1 MLFFLNSA
9 FDTSVQMPLT
19 ENVLVYV
26 RTWITWGGLPH
37 LSCKRDQIK
46 MRDCMDRRVTP
57 PRRFTSPT
65 RGPPPAGKQAQ
76 SYTTSVTVNHH
87 IYFVHQP
94 LYGLYT
100 ENVINFESVF
110 KKKKKSSWKK
120 TGFFIQLS
128 ANNDIN
134 HNSLIHKLKWFCAID
149 WIFTRFVTLRYHF
162 LVTTSICRPFNI
174 LNIN

>member
-87 IYFVHQP
+87 IYFVRQP
-94 LYGLYT
+94 LYSLWFVHRKC
-100 ENVINFESVF
+100 NQFWICLQ
-110 KKKKKSSWKK
+110 KKKKKGSWKK

-134 HNSLIHKLKWFCAID
+134 HNSLINRLKWFCAID
-149 WIFTRFVTLRYHF
+149 RVVY
-162 LVTTSICRPFNI
+162 
-174 LNIN
+174 

>member
-1 MLFFLNSA
+1 
-9 FDTSVQMPLT
+9 
-19 ENVLVYV
+19 
-26 RTWITWGGLPH
+26 
-37 LSCKRDQIK
+37 
-46 MRDCMDRRVTP
+46 MDRRVTP

-110 KKKKKSSWKK
+110 KKKKKAAGKRQDFSFNCQR
-120 TGFFIQLS
+120 TM
-128 ANNDIN
+128 
-134 HNSLIHKLKWFCAID
+134 
-149 WIFTRFVTLRYHF
+149 
-162 LVTTSICRPFNI
+162 TSITTV
-174 LNIN
+174 LLTG

>member
-46 MRDCMDRRVTP
+46 MRDCMHRRVTP

-100 ENVINFESVF
+100 ENVINFASVF
-110 KKKKKSSWKK
+110 KKKQKSSWKK
-120 TGFFIQLS
+120 TGFFILLS

-134 HNSLIHKLKWFCAID
+134 HNSLINRLKWFCAID
-149 WIFTRFVTLRYHF
+149 RVVY
-162 LVTTSICRPFNI
+162 
-174 LNIN
+174 